1 VGLTVELPRT
11 DSDQVSNRQPSGEPS
26 SIAQLG
32 TDPPATTQ
40 GLLVVLGGLLVLTI
54 IAALYL
60 AKTLLLPVV
69 SAFVLGTMLSPAA
82 SFMQRHRI
90 PRSLAAIAIVCSVF
104 GAFLLIVGLISAP
117 LLEWT
122 NRLPELVDILKQ
134 RAAIFDR
141 AIALLNDLR
150 SYLGGTGSS
159 LGFPKIEWVQP
170 TLEFLS
176 PTFAELLLFFA
187 TLVLFIASWS
197 ELRRTIVMTLSGRA
211 NRLRMLRILNAI
223 EQSLG
228 GYLQTVTAINL
239 CVGLLAG
246 LTCAFAGMP
255 NPIGLAALAATLNF
269 IPIIGPIATFVV
281 LLAVGVISQPNLAA
295 GLTPALIFAFVAF
308 LEGHF
313 VTPAIIGRQLA
324 LNALGVFLSLAFWAW
339 LWGPIGAFLSSPLLI
354 VGLIVKQ
361 HLWPEQDPV
370 LPEP

>member
-1 VGLTVELPRT
+1 
-11 DSDQVSNRQPSGEPS
+11 
-26 SIAQLG
+26 
-32 TDPPATTQ
+32 
-40 GLLVVLGGLLVLTI
+40 
-54 IAALYL
+54 
-60 AKTLLLPVV
+60 
-69 SAFVLGTMLSPAA
+69 
-82 SFMQRHRI
+82 
-90 PRSLAAIAIVCSVF
+90 
-104 GAFLLIVGLISAP
+104 
-117 LLEWT
+117 
-122 NRLPELVDILKQ
+122 
-134 RAAIFDR
+134 
-141 AIALLNDLR
+141 
-150 SYLGGTGSS
+150 
-159 LGFPKIEWVQP
+159 
-170 TLEFLS
+170 
-176 PTFAELLLFFA
+176 
-187 TLVLFIASWS
+187 
-197 ELRRTIVMTLSGRA
+197 MTLSGRA

-246 LTCAFAGMP
+246 LTCALAGMP
-255 NPIGLAALAATLNF
+255 NPVGLGALAATLNF

-295 GLTPALIFAFVAF
+295 GLTPALIFAFLAF